1 VEEIT
6 MRDPLAD
13 YPYTTRNPDG
23 TCTCG
28 ACREAVRPAPR
39 DPLGYAAFAAALG
52 MSFVALPVIAV
63 LPPINMMLVPPTFL
77 LITNLWG
84 FSTEALWGDRRCPS
98 CRRAL
103 VFKPA

>member
-1 VEEIT
+1 
-6 MRDPLAD
+6 MRELPAD

-28 ACREAVRPAPR
+28 ACREAVRPPPR
-39 DPLGYAAFAAALG
+39 DPLGYVAFAAALVTA
-52 MSFVALPVIAV
+52 FVMLPLLAV
-63 LPPINMMLVPPTFL
+63 LPPANMMLVPPTFL
-77 LITNLWG
+77 IIVNLWG
-84 FSTEALWGDRRCPS
+84 FSTEALWGDRKCPA

>member
-1 VEEIT
+1 
-6 MRDPLAD
+6 MREPAAD

-28 ACREAVRPAPR
+28 ACRASVRPAPR

-77 LITNLWG
+77 LISNLWG